1 MEKMNWFYDEDT
13 GRYVIKS
20 SARILFPNFE
30 GAEQDYNQAGKRNF
44 RLQLT
49 EDLAEE
55 MRDRGV
61 HVRMR
66 EGRDDEEDDQYLMKV
81 GVYQDAEIRL
91 LSGKAMTR
99 VLIENDDRG
108 MPTKNDQGRL
118 IDGEFRKG
126 HIKNGEISLEFH
138 VSRNSKVSGSSPY
151 VRVDTMI
158 IPIRKSRLLE
168 DYEDYDDDPFD
179 E

>member
-30 GAEQDYNQAGKRNF
+30 GAEQDFNQAGKRNF

-55 MRDRGV
+55 MRNRGV

-81 GVYQDAEIRL
+81 GVYPDADIRL
-91 LSGKAMTR
+91 LSGKAMSS
-99 VLIENDDRG
+99 IAPENLAMIDR
-108 MPTKNDQGRL
+108 
-118 IDGEFRKG
+118 EFRKG

-138 VSRNSKVSGSSPY
+138 VSKNTKVATSSPY

>member
-1 MEKMNWFYDEDT
+1 MIENKWFYDEDT
-13 GRYVIKS
+13 GRYVIKA

-44 RLQLT
+44 RLQLD
-49 EDLAEE
+49 EDLAKEMEE
-55 MRDRGV
+55 RGV

-66 EGRDDEEDDQYLMKV
+66 PARDDEEDDQYLMKV
-81 GVYQDAEIRL
+81 GVYQDADIRL
-91 LSGKAMTR
+91 LSGKAMSK
-99 VLIENDDRG
+99 VIIDNDDRG
-108 MPTKNDQGRL
+108 MPTKADQGKMV
-118 IDGEFRKG
+118 DDEFRKG

-138 VSRNSKVSGSSPY
+138 VSKNTKVSTSSPY

-168 DYEDYDDDPFD
+168 EYDDYEDDDVI
-179 E
+179 